1 MQAHLIPQAGGALRS
16 RPFLLLVVFSLL
28 FAVIV
33 TGGASAEPFG
43 GDRTD
48 RLSNG
53 VGGSEPSQRVTLLT
67 GDVVT
72 YFERAGGQA
81 GVSIEAAPRSTEP
94 PIFQTRTDSD
104 GFSVIPSDAEP
115 YLASGAIDPELFD
128 VKELIRQGLTDASTD
143 KLPVIVSYGEGTPAD
158 VVTHRADVFPASDRT
173 MTLPTINAAALKVHR
188 AEAGTFWR
196 ALVGQGN
203 SQQAFSGD
211 MKVRLDRR
219 VKANLDQ
226 STVQIGAPEAWRAGL
241 DGTGVT
247 VAVLDTG
254 IDAKHPD
261 LAGRIAGSRNFT
273 TDPDVN
279 DGFGH
284 GTHVA
289 SIIAGSGA
297 ASAGK
302 YRGVADGVKLLN
314 AKVLDSTGSGEES
327 QLMAGMEWAAQSG
340 ARVINLSLGA
350 GSSDGSDP
358 LSEMVDKLTAT
369 TGALFVVAAGN
380 SGGIA
385 TVEAPAAA
393 GAALA
398 VGAVDKADKLAGFSS
413 RGPRVTDAMVKPEIV
428 APGVDIA
435 AARASGTSIGTPV
448 GDFYTRLSGTSM
460 ATPHVAGAAAILAQ
474 KYPLWRSSELKA
486 MLASTG
492 KDVGDTWYEQ
502 GAGRVDIPQALA
514 SKVLAPSSVS
524 FGRLPGS
531 AGSAKVKRPV
541 TYTNLSDH
549 AVTLSLKSSVTTW
562 NGDPAP
568 AGMATLDSG
577 SLVVP
582 AGGKATGMVT
592 IDPAMGR
599 SGAYGGVVTA
609 KAPDG
614 RADVRTPISFYKE
627 PEMVSLTVKLTD
639 SRGKAP
645 TAQSLTVIRDDF
657 DWIDRK
663 KNDPFLPSTYQV
675 TVKGGAGTIS
685 VPKGHYSVT
694 AVIGERTAQVKRVSL
709 LAAAG
714 VTVDRPSTIALDAR
728 ATVPMEVQTQDLTDT
743 RERFTAVQRTLPGAP
758 VAFES
763 GVLTSGTGWKMF
775 VTPTAPAGR
784 GTVGSQDYLSLGQ
797 ALVNLRV
804 RSRAG
809 EQTLHPE
816 YDPAAINGKL
826 AGERQLAVPSSMAG
840 DVPSFEATKVLAELT
855 GNAIQLSL
863 DRQESDRLG
872 QLIRGG
878 DATLLLSVR
887 KHPEYMYNLY
897 FRDRNGVPA
906 RHVNKVDRQ
915 RMVAIDTRYHGDR
928 DDLVYRKT
936 WFALPTDSPSSIAL
950 SGTQFQGPGK
960 WTEYVGPTDETVFWK
975 RYVTQMAPGKNGE
988 PDVSTAFSMISE
1000 NIFPTAGRGL
1010 EERWFQSPIHGG
1022 AASYNVGAF
1031 PVLCSLCRGD
1041 NGEFLPAAQWMDS
1054 TPGHYTEPWQFG
1066 DYLSKVVLRQGSKE
1080 IPGVQGPGLP
1090 IPLFQLGRGVGT
1102 YRLETDDTIPDQPV
1116 FGWPNKAVHRL
1127 TPRISTA
1134 STFTSAP
1141 PRGALPPGY
1150 GCLDSGTKCAYQPL
1164 ITVDYR
1170 LGLDLLNQA
1179 PAGQVHA
1186 FDVTV
1191 GHHEGAAGVGRIN
1204 AFRLWYS
1211 TNDGGKWNPAEVAR
1225 AGDGRYTV
1233 RIPHPKLG
1241 ETSGFV
1247 SLRAEAGDTAGNR
1260 MSQTL
1265 ERAYA
1270 LTEHSAP

>member
-16 RPFLLLVVFSLL
+16 RPCLLLVVFSLL

-48 RLSNG
+48 LRSNG
-53 VGGSEPSQRVTLLT
+53 VGGGERSHRVTLVT

-72 YFERAGGQA
+72 YFERAGGQT
-81 GVSIEAAPRSTEP
+81 GVSIEAAPRSAES
-94 PIFQTRTDSD
+94 PIFQTRSDSD

-128 VKELIRQGLTDASTD
+128 VKELVRQGLTDDSTD

-173 MTLPTINAAALKVHR
+173 MTLSTINAAALKVHR

-211 MKVRLDRR
+211 VKVRLDRR

-241 DGTGVT
+241 DGSGVT

-254 IDAKHPD
+254 IDAGHPD
-261 LAGRIAGSRNFT
+261 LAGRIADSRNFT
-273 TDPDVN
+273 TDPDTK
-279 DGFGH
+279 DGYGH

-302 YRGVADGVKLLN
+302 YRGVASGVKLLN
-314 AKVLDSTGSGEES
+314 AKVLDSSGYGEES

-350 GSSDGSDP
+350 GASDGHDP
-358 LSEMVDKLTAT
+358 LSAMVDKLTAT

-380 SGGIA
+380 SGG
-385 TVEAPAAA
+385 TTMVETPAAA
-393 GAALA
+393 DTALA
-398 VGAVDKADKLAGFSS
+398 VGAVDKKDKLAGFSS

-435 AARASGTSIGTPV
+435 AARASGTGIGKPV
-448 GDFYTRLSGTSM
+448 GDRYMRLSGTSM

-474 KYPLWRSSELKA
+474 KYPRWRSNELKA
-486 MLASTG
+486 MLTSTG
-492 KDVGDTWYEQ
+492 KDVGATWYEQ
-502 GAGRVDIPQALA
+502 GAGRADIPKALA
-514 SKVLAPSSVS
+514 TKMLAPSSIS

-541 TYTNLSDH
+541 TYTNLSDR
-549 AVTLSLKSSVTTW
+549 SVTVSLEASVRTW

-568 AGMATLDSG
+568 TGMAALDSG
-577 SLVVP
+577 TLVVP
-582 AGGKATGMVT
+582 AGGKATATVT
-592 IDPAMGR
+592 IDPAVGQA
-599 SGAYGGVVTA
+599 GAYGGVVTA
-609 KAPDG
+609 KAADG

-627 PEMVSLTVKLTD
+627 PEMVPLTVKLID

-645 TAQSLTVIRDDF
+645 ATQSLGVIRDDF
-657 DWIDRK
+657 DWIHST
-663 KNDPFLPSTYQV
+663 KNDPFVPPVYQV
-675 TVKGGAGTIS
+675 TVKSGVGTIS
-685 VPKGHYSVT
+685 VPKGRYSAT
-694 AVIGERTAQVKRVSL
+694 TVIPERRAQTKRVSL
-709 LAAAG
+709 LAVAG
-714 VTVDRPSTIALDAR
+714 VTANGSSTIALDAR
-728 ATVPMEVQTQDLTDT
+728 ATVPMQIQTQELTDT

-758 VAFES
+758 VAFAS
-763 GVLTSGTGWKMF
+763 GALTSGTGWKMF
-775 VTPTAPAGR
+775 VTPAAPAGH

-797 ALVNLRV
+797 ALVSLRV

-816 YDPAAINGKL
+816 YDPAAITGKL
-826 AGERQLAVPSSMAG
+826 AGERQLAVPSSMVG
-840 DVPSFEATKVLAELT
+840 DAPSFEATKVLAELT

-863 DRQESDRLG
+863 DRQESDQLG
-872 QLIRGG
+872 RLIRSG

-906 RHVNKVDRQ
+906 RHVNKVDHQ
-915 RMVAIDTRYHGDR
+915 RMMAVDTRYHGDR
-928 DDLVYRKT
+928 DDLVYRKR
-936 WFALPTDSPSSIAL
+936 WFALPTDGPASIAL

-960 WTEYVGPTDETVFWK
+960 WTEYIGPADETVFWK
-975 RYVTQMAPGKNGE
+975 RYVTQMAPGKNGM
-988 PDVSTAFSMISE
+988 PDVSTAFSLVSE
-1000 NIFPTAGRGL
+1000 NIFPTAGRGS

-1022 AASYNVGAF
+1022 AASHNVGAF

-1041 NGEFLPAAQWMDS
+1041 NGEFLPASQWMDS
-1054 TPGHYTEPWQFG
+1054 TSGHYTEPWQSG
-1066 DYLSKVVLRQGSKE
+1066 EYLSKVVLRQGGKE
-1080 IPGVQGPGLP
+1080 IPRVESPELP
-1090 IPLFQLGRGVGT
+1090 IPLFKLGNGVGA
-1102 YRLETDDTIPDQPV
+1102 YRLETVDTIPDQPV

-1150 GCLDSGTKCAYQPL
+1150 GCLDSWTKCAYQPL

-1191 GHHEGAAGVGRIN
+1191 GHHEGAEGAGRIN
-1204 AFRLWYS
+1204 GFRLWYS